1 MCDVAPKI
9 KSSQFVLQLDIRLSL
24 YVPSKVVIMYSNV

>member
-24 YVPSKVVIMYSNV
+24 YVVFMYSNV

>member
-24 YVPSKVVIMYSNV
+24 YVVIMYSNV